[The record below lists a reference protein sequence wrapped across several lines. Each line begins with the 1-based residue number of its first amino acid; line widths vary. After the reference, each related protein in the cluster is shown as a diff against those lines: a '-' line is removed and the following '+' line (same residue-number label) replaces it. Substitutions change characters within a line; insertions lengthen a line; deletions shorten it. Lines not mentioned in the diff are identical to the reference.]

1 MWCMMQRFE
10 KKKKIL
16 NICKI
21 FLLGLPNFLY
31 LWFQHSKIIIVH
43 AKPNNNLASATV
55 NLSKPVFLLP
65 HLARWSLEMSSHSCH
80 IYQIWIGIILK
91 MTPVNCVIS
100 TPWPH
105 PQPLHPFFIPPSV
118 LWHHLPFLTPL
129 KVYLKESGLFRGV
142 LEFDGGNLFWMGIF
156 FRSFTSFFF
165 PRCDNLLMPKVMHG
179 NLSSIQDIYAKKHFR
194 TSSIRETK
202 IHFYSRIVLK
212 MTWKVLFS

>member
-1 MWCMMQRFE
+1 MMQRFE

-105 PQPLHPFFIPPSV
+105 PQPLHPFFYPTFSS
-118 LWHHLPFLTPL
+118 LTPFAFFNASKSL
-129 KVYLKESGLFRGV
+129 PERKWLVSRCFRIWWGKSFLNGDLFPIFH
-142 LEFDGGNLFWMGIF
+142 LILF
-156 FRSFTSFFF
+156 
-165 PRCDNLLMPKVMHG
+165 PKVWQSIDAKGYG
-179 NLSSIQDIYAKKHFR
+179 NLSSIQEVYAKKHFR
-194 TSSIRETK
+194 THLASGKPKFTFILEL
-202 IHFYSRIVLK
+202 Y
-212 MTWKVLFS
+212 

>member
-165 PRCDNLLMPKVMHG
+165 PRCDNLLMPKAMETCLPYKKFMPKT
-179 NLSSIQDIYAKKHFR
+179 LSN
-194 TSSIRETK
+194 TSSIRKTK